1 MVWPQG
7 GLNGLAWDGR
17 YINLMPRS
25 LRWHSVWYRYRYY
38 LYGMCIVYGIVG
50 LIAIGLCWSGYEQYK
65 AEKAEL
71 LTLLENSQY
80 QSIGKQ
86 YEDIA
91 SVKNK
96 ILKNSSGKNKE
107 TIFQNTIVLYVL
119 DIAME

>member
-1 MVWPQG
+1 
-7 GLNGLAWDGR
+7 
-17 YINLMPRS
+17 MPRS